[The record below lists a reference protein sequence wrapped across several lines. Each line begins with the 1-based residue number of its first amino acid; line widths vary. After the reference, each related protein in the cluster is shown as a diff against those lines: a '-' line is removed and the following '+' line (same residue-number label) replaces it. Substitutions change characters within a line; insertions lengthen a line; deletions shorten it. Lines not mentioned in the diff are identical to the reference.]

1 MRAIQTVILA
11 VPLGISS
18 LTFAADEFNKE
29 CAMGLA
35 MGQHI
40 ITNCS
45 INWTNPDD
53 GKSYCFSS
61 DATKSM
67 FLKTPT
73 VNLRKAYEE
82 LGRRGRS

>member
-1 MRAIQTVILA
+1 MRAIQTAILA
-11 VPLGISS
+11 LSLGTSS

-40 ITNCS
+40 LTDCS

-61 DATKSM
+61 NATKSM

-73 VNLRKAYEE
+73 VNLRKAYEQ
-82 LGRRGRS
+82 LGRR